1 MKCPRPPVQ
10 WLECGPLCLDG
21 LLCMALGGPL
31 ENLLG
36 AGTVPF
42 LPFSLEPW
50 LQTCGHTNIA
60 CKMVKGKLVEVGKW
74 PWQVS
79 ILFLGTYICSG
90 SLIHHQWVLTAAHC
104 LQRSVRAPNQSRGFA
119 FWPGGP
125 LGKSGHLGLGAWLG
139 YPVLSLCLSNHLWPH
154 CWQPAS
160 YPWPCRSKDPK
171 MYSVRVGVQSLP
183 DNGTQLLLTRIV
195 IHEDFHN
202 LISQDIALLKLR
214 DPISWSPLIQPVC
227 LPSNRFKPSVGTMCW
242 VIGWGHKST
251 GVSSVTPKTPYSLQE
266 VAVKIINSET
276 CHQQYQFLFLKD
288 QKEFIGEDML
298 CVSSEWGMD
307 SCQDNSG
314 SSLVCQVNNSWIQM
328 GVVSWSLSCNQ
339 HRFPGIYT
347 STSYFTHWI
356 KRQITDMRFISRAG
370 PAFLSPVT
378 LTGYIL
384 LVSLGSLWLL

>member
-1 MKCPRPPVQ
+1 MKRPCPPVQ

-104 LQRSVRAPNQSRGFA
+104 LQ
-119 FWPGGP
+119 
-125 LGKSGHLGLGAWLG
+125 
-139 YPVLSLCLSNHLWPH
+139 
-154 CWQPAS
+154 
-160 YPWPCRSKDPK
+160 RSKDPK

-307 SCQDNSG
+307 SCQAR
-314 SSLVCQVNNSWIQM
+314 V
-328 GVVSWSLSCNQ
+328 
-339 HRFPGIYT
+339 T
-347 STSYFTHWI
+347 
-356 KRQITDMRFISRAG
+356 RAKQK
-370 PAFLSPVT
+370 
-378 LTGYIL
+378 
-384 LVSLGSLWLL
+384 

>member
-1 MKCPRPPVQ
+1 MA
-10 WLECGPLCLDG
+10 CGPGDLQSL
-21 LLCMALGGPL
+21 
-31 ENLLG
+31 
-36 AGTVPF
+36 TS
-42 LPFSLEPW
+42 PFSSARVGTPLYFEEPW

-104 LQRSVRAPNQSRGFA
+104 LQ
-119 FWPGGP
+119 
-125 LGKSGHLGLGAWLG
+125 
-139 YPVLSLCLSNHLWPH
+139 
-154 CWQPAS
+154 
-160 YPWPCRSKDPK
+160 RSKDPK

-251 GVSSVTPKTPYSLQE
+251 GVNLDNFKMEACQMIEGMTRQDLSLSVSSVTPKTPYSLQE

-307 SCQDNSG
+307 SCQ
-314 SSLVCQVNNSWIQM
+314 
-328 GVVSWSLSCNQ
+328 
-339 HRFPGIYT
+339 
-347 STSYFTHWI
+347 
-356 KRQITDMRFISRAG
+356 
-370 PAFLSPVT
+370 
-378 LTGYIL
+378 
-384 LVSLGSLWLL
+384 